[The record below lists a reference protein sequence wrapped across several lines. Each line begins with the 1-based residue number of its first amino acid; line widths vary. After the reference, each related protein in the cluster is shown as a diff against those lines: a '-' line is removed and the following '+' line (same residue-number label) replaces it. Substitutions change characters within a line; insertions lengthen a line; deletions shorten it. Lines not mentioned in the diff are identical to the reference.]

1 MNFKEKSLVFLRL
14 KSLIVLT
21 ILVLVGTFSA
31 FSQDSEEKT
40 PNAQPIKNDKNSKLN
55 VTAEQ
60 IAETSILLYG
70 SRPRMDQI
78 RKTTYER
85 GKLSIVNADGKA
97 EEAIYERWVLRGE
110 SLEKTRI
117 RLDKEFPN
125 AKFALISNGEK
136 IFGIFNDSVFVP
148 REDAAKEF
156 ENRIWH
162 GLEALLRYKESGST
176 LGLVGTDKI
185 MGVNFYVLDVT
196 DKMNRKTR
204 FYISQKSFRV
214 MMLEYTEN
222 NIKYKR
228 KFYDYNIAQGTLV
241 PYRSVL
247 WADGKK
253 VEEMNVQIISF
264 GQKVEDYLFEE
275 G

>member
-1 MNFKEKSLVFLRL
+1 MFLRFKSLL
-14 KSLIVLT
+14 VLT
-21 ILVLVGTFSA
+21 TLLLIGTFSV
-31 FSQDSEEKT
+31 FSQ
-40 PNAQPIKNDKNSKLN
+40 NAVDGQQTEVPQPKNDEKNNSKGKNSN

-60 IAETSILLYG
+60 VAETSILLYG

-78 RKTTYER
+78 RKTTYEK
-85 GKLSIVNADGKA
+85 GKLSIVNPDGKT
-97 EEAIYERWVLRGE
+97 EEATYERWVLRGE
-110 SLEKTRI
+110 NLEKERV

-125 AKFALISNGEK
+125 AKFALVSNGEK

-176 LGLVGTDKI
+176 LELIGEDKI
-185 MGVNFYVLDVT
+185 MGVNFYVLDVK
-196 DKMNRKTR
+196 DKMERKTR
-204 FYISQKSFRV
+204 FYISQKTFRV

-228 KFYDYNIAQGTLV
+228 KFYDYNVAQGTLV
-241 PYRSVL
+241 PFRTVL
-247 WADGKK
+247 WADDKK
-253 VEEMNVQIISF
+253 VEEMDVQIISF

>member
-1 MNFKEKSLVFLRL
+1 MNSKKKFLSFLRFKSLL
-14 KSLIVLT
+14 VLT
-21 ILVLVGTFSA
+21 SLMLFGAFSV
-31 FSQDSEEKT
+31 FSQDSDEKK
-40 PNAQPIKNDKNSKLN
+40 PNVQPIVNENTNGLN

-60 IAETSILLYG
+60 VAETSILLYG
-70 SRPRMDQI
+70 SRPLMDQI
-78 RKTTYER
+78 RKTTYEK
-85 GKLSIVNADGKA
+85 GILTTYNEDGKS
-97 EEAIYERWVLRGE
+97 EEAKYERWVLRNE
-110 SLEKTRI
+110 NLEKQHV

-148 REDAAKEF
+148 RDDAAKQF

-162 GLEALLRYKESGST
+162 GIEALLRYKESGST
-176 LGLVGTDKI
+176 LELVGTDKI

-196 DKMNRKTR
+196 DKMKRKTR
-204 FYISQKSFRV
+204 FYISQKTFRV

-247 WADGKK
+247 WADDKMI
-253 VEEMNVQIISF
+253 EEINVQIITF